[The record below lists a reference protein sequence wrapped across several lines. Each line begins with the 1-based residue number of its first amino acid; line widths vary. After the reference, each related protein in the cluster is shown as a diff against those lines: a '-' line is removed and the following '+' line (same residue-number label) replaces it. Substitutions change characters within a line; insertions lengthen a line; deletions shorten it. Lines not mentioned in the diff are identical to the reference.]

1 MEKAWTS
8 FNFQVLTD
16 YPDGYGYLPTYS
28 KNRYYPIPS
37 KLLMISGTHTYS
49 SIQLH
54 TVKNSAGFSIQYIH
68 FLIVVGY
75 SPSIS

>member
-1 MEKAWTS
+1 MCHTIHERLPSEYTAT
-8 FNFQVLTD
+8 
-16 YPDGYGYLPTYS
+16 YLGIQ
-28 KNRYYPIPS
+28 KIPS
-37 KLLMISGTHTYS
+37 KLLMISGTDTYS
-49 SIQLH
+49 LIQLH